1 MITAVLAMVVGL
13 VAGILGSMFGLGGGF
28 LMVPIMNIAG
38 VDMRVA
44 VGTSAAAIIFNA
56 LSATIA
62 YTRYRFIN
70 YKAGLVISLTAVAT
84 AYLGAQLTR
93 QIDANLLRVLFGL
106 ALVGVAYRVA
116 RVEGRR
122 KEDDVNTLI
131 QLNMRNIVFLLGG
144 GALAGLASGLLGVGG
159 GVVNVPLLT
168 YLGLPIR
175 LAVATSSM
183 AIAITS
189 VMSALTHYF
198 LGNVDLYLFVF
209 LSPTLIVGAQLGAA
223 ITKRIKSASLR
234 KGFSITLVFIAL
246 RMILR
251 GLGFPVP

>member
-1 MITAVLAMVVGL
+1 MITVVLAMITGL

-28 LMVPIMNIAG
+28 LMVPLMNIAG

-70 YKAGLVISLTAVAT
+70 YRAGLITSLTAVVT
-84 AYLGAQLTR
+84 AYLGAQLTK
-93 QIDANLLRVLFGL
+93 QIDTNILRVLFGT
-106 ALVGVAYRVA
+106 ALMGVAYRVA
-116 RVEGRR
+116 RAGGKKEEGN
-122 KEDDVNTLI
+122 ENTLT
-131 QLNMRNIVFLLGG
+131 QLNMRNVIFLLGG
-144 GALAGLASGLLGVGG
+144 GMLAGLVSGLLGVGG

-183 AIAITS
+183 AITITS
-189 VMSALTHYF
+189 VTSALTHYL
-198 LGNVDLYLFVF
+198 LGNVDLYLLIF

-223 ITKRIKSASLR
+223 ITKRIRTTSLR

-246 RMILR
+246 RMILK
-251 GLGFPVP
+251 GLGFPIP